1 MLLLFCLLHFLFPA
15 SSGPKQDKHG
25 KCHFGKCLCFTGF
38 VGTGC
43 ETKHFQGYAMV
54 FRDDSH
60 LRVQP
65 LGKEKSFTFEAWIR
79 LASLPEPGKKM
90 KLFRAG
96 KTVSLDII
104 SHGRISFSVQGN
116 LPETVVFDTKPAMLK
131 RLVWYVGTCKALEVC
146 LPKIFCFI
154 EY

>member
-1 MLLLFCLLHFLFPA
+1 
-15 SSGPKQDKHG
+15 
-25 KCHFGKCLCFTGF
+25 
-38 VGTGC
+38 
-43 ETKHFQGYAMV
+43 MV

-96 KTVSLDII
+96 KTVSLDVI

-116 LPETVVFDTKPAMLK
+116 MPETIVFDTKPSMLK